1 MDNKIRLVALDLDG
15 TFLNEKKEI
24 TDGNRKAVIDAVKAG
39 VQMIVST
46 GRPYSGIA
54 VEEFLTMGMEY
65 AITVNGAEIYRL
77 ADRKCMYLEGMENAR
92 AREIIAALKQ
102 FDIRIDFLMDGC
114 GYGEAS
120 ANDRIKELA
129 LPDIMKDYIRET
141 RILVDDMDTFIGEKG
156 VEIPKITLNFY
167 MTEDGIYK
175 DYDEVL
181 HLLQGMDDISF
192 LSGGYH
198 NLEITKKGVTKGK
211 SLQILTEMLGIDMK
225 ETMACG
231 DSENDIDIMK
241 AAAVG
246 VAMANASE
254 ETKAAADYITLSNE
268 EDGVAHAI
276 YELVL

>member
-24 TDGNRKAVIDAVKAG
+24 TDGNRKAVIEAVKAG

-54 VEEFLTMGMEY
+54 VEEFLAMGMEY

-114 GYGEAS
+114 GYGEVS
-120 ANDRIKELA
+120 ANDRIEELG

>member
-24 TDGNRKAVIDAVKAG
+24 TDGNRKAVIEAVKAG

-54 VEEFLTMGMEY
+54 VEEFLAMGMEY

-114 GYGEAS
+114 GYGEVS
-120 ANDRIKELA
+120 ANDRIEELG

-167 MTEDGIYK
+167 MTENGIYK

-268 EDGVAHAI
+268 EDGVAHVI